1 MGFFSDSKDRMVEAV
16 ALPML
21 NNAWLK
27 PFGHATSLKLDST
40 NKSAE
45 IVLELKGEPTPLT
58 INVQQYDVLRE
69 PNGTFVVVKAVT
81 TSREWM
87 TAMAREYLVGRKLA
101 VPPEAAGMMTRF
113 L

>member
-1 MGFFSDSKDRMVEAV
+1 MGFFSGAKDRMIESV

-27 PFGHATSLKLDST
+27 PFGHATSLTLDSS
-40 NKSAE
+40 NRSAE
-45 IVLELKGEPTPLT
+45 IVLELKGEHTPLK
-58 INVQQYDVLRE
+58 IHVHQYDVLQE
-69 PNGTFVVVKAVT
+69 PGGTFVIVKNVT

-87 TAMAREYLVGRKLA
+87 TAMAREYVVGRRLP
-101 VPPEAAGMMTRF
+101 VPPEAAGMMSRF

>member
-27 PFGHATSLKLDST
+27 PIGQATSLKLDSS
-40 NKSAE
+40 NKTAE
-45 IVLELKGEPTPLT
+45 IVLELKGENTPLQLD
-58 INVQQYDVLRE
+58 VQDYEILRE
-69 PNGTFVVVKAVT
+69 PGGTFIIIKAVS

-87 TAMAREYLVGRKLA
+87 TALARQYLVGRRLP
-101 VPPEAAGMMTRF
+101 VPPEAAGVIARF

>member
-1 MGFFSDSKDRMVEAV
+1 MGFFSDSKDRMIEAV

-27 PFGHATSLKLDST
+27 PLGQATSLRLDSG

-45 IVLELKGEPTPLT
+45 ITLELKGEHTPLK
-58 INVQQYDVLRE
+58 IHVQEYEVIRE
-69 PNGTFVVVKAVT
+69 PGGTFIIVKSVT

-87 TAMAREYLVGRKLA
+87 TAMAREYVVGRKLA
-101 VPPEAAGMMTRF
+101 VPPEAAGMMSRF

>member
-1 MGFFSDSKDRMVEAV
+1 MGFFADSRDRMIEAL

-21 NNAWLK
+21 NNVWLK
-27 PFGHATSLKLDST
+27 PFGHATSLKLDTT

-45 IVLELKGEPTPLT
+45 ILLELKGEHTPLK
-58 INVQQYDVLRE
+58 IHVQDYEVVRD
-69 PNGTFVVVKAVT
+69 GDATFVVVKAVT

-87 TAMAREYLVGRKLA
+87 TAMAKEYVVGRKLA
-101 VPPEAAGMMTRF
+101 VPPEAAGMMAKF

>member
-1 MGFFSDSKDRMVEAV
+1 MGFFSDAKDRMVESV

-21 NNAWLK
+21 NNVWLK
-27 PFGHATSLKLDST
+27 PFGRATSLKIDSS

-45 IVLELKGEPTPLT
+45 ITLELKGESTPLM
-58 INVQQYDVLRE
+58 IHVQEYEVLQE
-69 PNGTFVVVKAVT
+69 PTGTFMVVKAVS

-87 TAMAREYLVGRKLA
+87 TAMAREYLVGRRLA
-101 VPPEAAGMMTRF
+101 IPPDAAKILARC

>member
-1 MGFFSDSKDRMVEAV
+1 MGFFSDSKDRMMEAV

-27 PFGHATSLKLDST
+27 PFGHATSLKLDSS
-40 NKSAE
+40 NRSAE
-45 IVLELKGEPTPLT
+45 ILLELKGEQTPLK
-58 INVQQYDVLRE
+58 IQIQDYEVLRE
-69 PNGTFVVVKAVT
+69 ADGTFIVVKSVT

-87 TAMAREYLVGRKLA
+87 TAMAQEYVVGRRLA
-101 VPPEAAGMMTRF
+101 VPPEAAGMLARF

>member
-1 MGFFSDSKDRMVEAV
+1 
-16 ALPML
+16 ML

-27 PFGHATSLKLDST
+27 PFGQATSLKLDSS

-45 IVLELKGEPTPLT
+45 IVLELKGEQTPLR
-58 INVQQYDVLRE
+58 IHVQDYEVARE
-69 PNGTFVVVKAVT
+69 ADGTFIVIKAVT

-87 TAMAREYLVGRKLA
+87 TGMAQAYLVGRRLP
-101 VPPEAAGMMTRF
+101 VPPEAAGMMARF

>member
-1 MGFFSDSKDRMVEAV
+1 MGFFSDSKDRMIEAV

-21 NNAWLK
+21 NNVWLK
-27 PFGHATSLKLDST
+27 PFGHATSLKLDSS

-45 IVLELKGEPTPLT
+45 ILLELKGEHAP
-58 INVQQYDVLRE
+58 IKIQIQDYEIVQEAD
-69 PNGTFVVVKAVT
+69 GTFIVVKSVT

-87 TAMAREYLVGRKLA
+87 TAMAREYVIGRKLA
-101 VPPEAAGMMTRF
+101 VPPEAAGMMARF

>member
-1 MGFFSDSKDRMVEAV
+1 MGFFSDSKDRMIEAV

-45 IVLELKGEPTPLT
+45 IILELKGEQTPLT
-58 INVQQYDVLRE
+58 IHVQQYEVLRE
-69 PNGTFVVVKAVT
+69 PGGTFIIVKSVT

-87 TAMAREYLVGRKLA
+87 TAMAREYLIGRKLA
-101 VPPEAAGMMTRF
+101 VPPEAAGMMSRF

>member
-1 MGFFSDSKDRMVEAV
+1 MGFFSDSKDRMIEAV

-21 NNAWLK
+21 NNVWLK
-27 PFGHATSLKLDST
+27 PFGHAVSLKLDSS

-45 IVLELKGEPTPLT
+45 ILLELKGEHTT
-58 INVQQYDVLRE
+58 IKIHVQDYEVLRE
-69 PNGTFVVVKAVT
+69 KDGTYLIVKSVT

-87 TAMAREYLVGRKLA
+87 TAMAREYVVGRKLA
-101 VPPEAAGMMTRF
+101 LPPEAAGILGRV

>member
-27 PFGHATSLKLDST
+27 PFGHATSLKLDSS

-45 IVLELKGEPTPLT
+45 IVLELKGEQMPLT
-58 INVQQYDVLRE
+58 IHVQEYEVVRE

-87 TAMAREYLVGRKLA
+87 TAMAREYVVERKLA
-101 VPPEAAGMMTRF
+101 VPAEAAGVMSRF

>member
-1 MGFFSDSKDRMVEAV
+1 MGFFSDSKDRMIETV

-21 NNAWLK
+21 NNVWLK
-27 PFGHATSLKLDST
+27 PFGHATSLKLDTS

-45 IVLELKGEPTPLT
+45 IQLELKGEHTPLT
-58 INVQQYDVLRE
+58 IHVQDYEVVRE
-69 PNGTFVVVKAVT
+69 GDGTFIVVKAVN

-87 TAMAREYLVGRKLA
+87 TAMAREYVVGRKLA
-101 VPPEAAGMMTRF
+101 VPSEAAGMMSRF

>member
-1 MGFFSDSKDRMVEAV
+1 MGFFSDSKDRMIEAV

-21 NNAWLK
+21 NNVWLK
-27 PFGHATSLKLDST
+27 PFGHATSLKLNSS

-45 IVLELKGEPTPLT
+45 ILLELKGEQTPLN
-58 INVQQYDVLRE
+58 IHVQDYEVLQE
-69 PNGTFVVVKAVT
+69 PEGTFVVVKSVT

-87 TAMAREYLVGRKLA
+87 TAMAREYVVGRKLA
-101 VPPEAAGMMTRF
+101 VPAEAAGILSRF

>member
-27 PFGHATSLKLDST
+27 PFGQATSLRLDSS

-45 IVLELKGEPTPLT
+45 ITFELKGEQLPLH
-58 INVQQYDVLRE
+58 IHVQEYDVLRE
-69 PNGTFVVVKAVT
+69 PGGTFVVVKAVT

-101 VPPEAAGMMTRF
+101 VPPEAAGMMSR
-113 L
+113 LL